1 MSSDVILTVAQL
13 LAQVEEAAA
22 ATSAVIEKCSEEE
35 WETVVA
41 DEERTVGVVL
51 HHIAYAFP
59 FVVEWVSQLAWG
71 EGAPAVTYDD
81 VHAINHQHAA
91 AQANVAP
98 AATLALL
105 QTNAS
110 TAQRQLGQLTD
121 ADLQISAHFPLI
133 GGNPISV
140 QQMVQWF
147 LVNHVHNHIAAIYQ
161 TIGGKQLD
169 HDGQI
174 R

>member
-59 FVVEWVSQLAWG
+59 FVVEWASQLAWG

-105 QTNAS
+105 QANAS
-110 TAQRQLGQLTD
+110 TAQR
-121 ADLQISAHFPLI
+121 
-133 GGNPISV
+133 
-140 QQMVQWF
+140 
-147 LVNHVHNHIAAIYQ
+147 
-161 TIGGKQLD
+161 
-169 HDGQI
+169 
-174 R
+174 